1 MEIIPERPIS
11 KEYDN
16 VLVIKD
22 KVAKYTNFIPT
33 STSIAG
39 RSMIIAKFG
48 IPRPVIM
55 NRDICQTGRFWEK
68 IANRMGLKRSLTT
81 TYQLQTD

>member
-1 MEIIPERPIS
+1 MEFTPELPVS
-11 KEYDN
+11 KGYKN
-16 VLVIKD
+16 ILVGKD
-22 KVAKYTNFIPT
+22 KLATYINFIPT